1 LEEEEQQPASAG
13 RRAWPSA
20 LPERVRAVR
29 DYLLQTPA
37 AVSPET
43 VARGFLRARTQ
54 DVTAILETLAAL
66 GQAKTEQGR
75 FHV

>member
-1 LEEEEQQPASAG
+1 
-13 RRAWPSA
+13 
-20 LPERVRAVR
+20 VRAVR

-37 AVSPET
+37 AVAPET

-66 GQAKTEQGR
+66 GQAKNEEGR